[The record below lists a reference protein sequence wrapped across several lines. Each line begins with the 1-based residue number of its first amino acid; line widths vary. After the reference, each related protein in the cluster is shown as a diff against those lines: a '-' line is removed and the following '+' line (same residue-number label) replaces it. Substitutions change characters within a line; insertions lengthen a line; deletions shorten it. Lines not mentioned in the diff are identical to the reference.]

1 MDAICR
7 IEKLYNKMSKGQ
19 KAIADYVLKNYDKAA
34 FMNVGQLSEKT
45 GVSEATVVRFSAEI
59 GFDKYQSFLKS
70 LREYAKSKLTS
81 LQRIDLTYDRM
92 NSENI
97 LSSVLNSDISNIKN
111 TLTGIEPESFNKA
124 VDSIA
129 KAENIYILG
138 LRSANALANFL
149 GFYLNLMFKNVNVVC
164 SFSASEI
171 FEQMFRIGENDT
183 VIGISFPR
191 YSKRTINALKYAKTK
206 NAKIIAITD
215 GPESPISANA
225 DYSLY
230 ARSEM
235 VSFAD
240 SLVAPLSVINAL
252 IVALGAKKK
261 TQIYENFKNLEKI
274 WHDYEVYDDAENN

>member
-1 MDAICR
+1 MDAITA
-7 IEKLYNKMSKGQ
+7 IEKLYPKMSKSH
-19 KAIADYVLKNYDKAA
+19 KLIADYVLENYDKAA
-34 FMNVGQLSEKT
+34 FMNVGKLSENT

-59 GFDKYQSFLKS
+59 GFLKYQHFQNS

-81 LQRIDLTYDRM
+81 LQRIELTYDRM
-92 NSENI
+92 NSDN
-97 LSSVLNSDISNIKN
+97 LLTSVLNSDISNIKN
-111 TLTGIEPESFNKA
+111 TLLSLDAKVFNSA

-129 KAENIYILG
+129 ESDNIYIIG

-149 GFYLNLMFKNVNVVC
+149 GFYLNLMFPNVKIVC

-171 FEQMFRIGENDT
+171 FEQLFRTGPKDT

-191 YSKRTINALKYAKTK
+191 YSKRTINALKYAKTCGS
-206 NAKIIAITD
+206 KIIAITD
-215 GPESPISANA
+215 SKDSPIATEA
-225 DYSLY
+225 DFSLF

-240 SLVAPLSVINAL
+240 SLVAPLSIINAL

-261 TQIYENFKNLEKI
+261 NEIYENFEHLEKI
-274 WHDYEVYDDAENN
+274 WNDYEVYDDAKNF

>member
-1 MDAICR
+1 MDAISK
-7 IEKLYNKMSKGQ
+7 IESIYNTMSKSH
-19 KAIADYVLKNYDKAA
+19 KIIADYVLLNYDKAA
-34 FMNVGQLSEKT
+34 YMNVGQLSEKT

-59 GFDKYQSFLKS
+59 GFEKFQHFQKS
-70 LREYAKSKLTS
+70 LKEYAKLKLTS
-81 LQRIDLTYDRM
+81 LQRIDLTYDRITD
-92 NSENI
+92 ENI

-111 TLTGIEPESFNKA
+111 TLSEIKSDDFKKA

-129 KAENIYILG
+129 SAENIYILG

-149 GFYLNLMFKNVNVVC
+149 GFYLNLMFKNVKIIS

-171 FEQMFRIGENDT
+171 FEQMFRINENDT

-191 YSKRTINALKYAKTK
+191 YSKRTINALKYAKTQGA
-206 NAKIIAITD
+206 NIIAITD
-215 GPESPISANA
+215 GPASPIASNA

-261 TQIYENFKNLEKI
+261 NEVYENFENLEKI
-274 WHDYEVYDDAENN
+274 WHDYEVYDNAENN

>member
-1 MDAICR
+1 MDAITK
-7 IEKLYNKMSKGQ
+7 IESLYHTMSKSH
-19 KAIADYVLKNYDKAA
+19 KIIADFVLKNYDKAA
-34 FMNVGQLSEKT
+34 YMNVGQLSEKT

-59 GFDKYQSFLKS
+59 GFEKFQLFQKS
-70 LREYAKSKLTS
+70 LKEYAKSKLTS

-92 NSENI
+92 DSENI
-97 LSSVLNSDISNIKN
+97 LSSVLNSDIANIKN
-111 TLTGIEPESFNKA
+111 TLSVIESEDFNRA

-138 LRSANALANFL
+138 LRSANALATFL
-149 GFYLNLMFKNVNVVC
+149 GFYLNLMFKNVKTVS

-171 FEQMFRIGENDT
+171 FEQMFRIGKNDT

-191 YSKRTINALKYAKTK
+191 YSKRTINALKYAKTQGA
-206 NAKIIAITD
+206 NIIAITD
-215 GPESPISANA
+215 GPESPIAANA
-225 DYSLY
+225 DYSLF

-261 TQIYENFKNLEKI
+261 NEVYENFENLEKI
-274 WHDYEVYDDAENN
+274 WHDYEVYDNAENN

>member
-1 MDAICR
+1 MDAINK
-7 IEKLYNKMSKGQ
+7 IEKLYPKMSKGH
-19 KAIADYVLKNYDKAA
+19 KLIADYVLKNYDKAA

-59 GFDKYQSFLKS
+59 GFDKYQLFQKS
-70 LREYAKSKLTS
+70 LREYVKSKLTS
-81 LQRIDLTYDRM
+81 LQRIELTYDRM

-97 LSSVLNSDISNIKN
+97 LSSVLNSDVANIKN
-111 TLTGIEPESFNKA
+111 TLLALDTDTFNAA

-129 KAENIYILG
+129 NAENIYILG

-149 GFYLNLMFKNVNVVC
+149 GFYLNHMFNNVKIVC

-171 FEQMFRIGENDT
+171 FEQMFRTGENDT

-191 YSKRTINALKYAKTK
+191 YSKRTINALKYAKTR
-206 NAKIIAITD
+206 NSNVIAITD
-215 GPESPISANA
+215 GPESPIAAHA
-225 DYSLY
+225 DFSLF

-261 TQIYENFKNLEKI
+261 KEIYENFENLEKI
-274 WHDYEVYDDAENN
+274 WRDYEVYDDAENN